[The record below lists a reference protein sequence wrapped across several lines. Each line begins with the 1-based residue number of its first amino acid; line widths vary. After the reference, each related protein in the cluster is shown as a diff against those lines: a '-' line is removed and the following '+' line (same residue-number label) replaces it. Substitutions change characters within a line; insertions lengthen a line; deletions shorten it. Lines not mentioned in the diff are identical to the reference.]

1 MPATKP
7 TQSSIP
13 KDYCSRSLAAQ
24 RPDVAAEWDEEKNYP
39 LTPEQVTAGS
49 HRKVHWICS
58 NKHSYVAEV
67 KSRSNGTGCPV
78 EAGKQVLAGF
88 NDLASQ
94 CPDIAHEWDEQKNY
108 PLTSAQVTVG
118 SRRKVYWICSKGHS
132 YQTAVYH
139 RTRSN
144 GTDCPVEAGR
154 QVLAGINDLAS
165 QRPDIAA
172 DWDDERNLP
181 LTSAQ
186 VTVSSNKK
194 VHWLCPN
201 GHSYQAMVKS
211 RTGLNTKCPVDS
223 GQKVLAGFNDLD
235 SQRPDIADE
244 WDDDR
249 NYPLTSAQVTVGTSK
264 KVHWLCPNGHSYQ
277 ATVYSRTGMNTR
289 CPVEAG
295 KQVLAGFNDLASQCP
310 DVAADWDD
318 DRNQTLTSAQV
329 VVNSHRKVYWLCPE
343 GHSYQA
349 RISHRTGGSGCP
361 VDAAY
366 GYDQGKPGRVYILSL
381 AGHPDFPGGV
391 VKVGITG
398 LETGRLKGF
407 EQLGWHVERVFDF
420 ADGTV
425 PPRIERAVFD
435 WFKNLDVPHCLE
447 HREMGYLGGHKETFA
462 LGDLRDAG
470 IGISDIVSRIGDL
483 SESIAAA

>member
-1 MPATKP
+1 M
-7 TQSSIP
+7 
-13 KDYCSRSLAAQ
+13 
-24 RPDVAAEWDEEKNYP
+24 AAEWDYERNHP

-49 HRKVHWICS
+49 HRKVHWICP

-94 CPDIAHEWDEQKNY
+94 CPGIADEWDEQKNY
-108 PLTSAQVTVG
+108 PLTSAQVTVSTNKKYFWLCPNG
-118 SRRKVYWICSKGHS
+118 HSYQASVNSRTGGNTKCPVEAGQQVLAGVNDLSSQRPDIAADWDDKRNYPLTSAQVTVGTSKKVHWFCSKGHS
-132 YQTAVYH
+132 YLARVSD
-139 RTRSN
+139 RTKPD
-144 GTDCPVEAGR
+144 GTKCPVEAGK
-154 QVLAGINDLAS
+154 QVLAGVNDLAS

-172 DWDDERNLP
+172 DWDDDRNHP

-201 GHSYQAMVKS
+201 GHSYQATVQS
-211 RTGLNTKCPVDS
+211 RTGLNTKCPFDS
-223 GQKVLAGFNDLD
+223 GQK
-235 SQRPDIADE
+235 I
-244 WDDDR
+244 
-249 NYPLTSAQVTVGTSK
+249 LT
-264 KVHWLCPNGHSYQ
+264 
-277 ATVYSRTGMNTR
+277 
-289 CPVEAG
+289 
-295 KQVLAGFNDLASQCP
+295 GFNDLASQRS
-310 DVAADWDD
+310 DIAADWDD
-318 DRNQTLTSAQV
+318 KRNRPITSAQV
-329 VVNSHRKVYWLCPE
+329 AVNSHRKVHWLCPE

-366 GYDQGKPGRVYILSL
+366 GYDQSKPGRVYILSL
-381 AGHPDFPGGV
+381 AGHPDFPGGI

-398 LETGRLKGF
+398 LKTGRLKGF
-407 EQLGWHVERVFDF
+407 EQLGWHVEKLFDF

-435 WFKNLDVPHCLE
+435 WFKSLDVPHCLE
-447 HREMGYLGGHKETFA
+447 HREMGCLGGHKETFA

-470 IGISDIVSRIGDL
+470 VGISDIVSRIGDL